1 VKRLI
6 WVGVGVAVVIIAVG
20 VSRSSF
26 GQRFHQ
32 SMAAHEADLRA
43 QLLPDEESLALAR
56 ETRARHRETELSDDD
71 LTDAVVLP
79 DDGTDY
85 F

>member
-1 VKRLI
+1 MKRLI
-6 WVGVGVAVVIIAVG
+6 WVGAGVAVVIVAVG

-26 GQRFHQ
+26 GQRFRA
-32 SMAAHEADLRA
+32 SMAAHEAALRA
-43 QLLPDEESLALAR
+43 ELLPDEETLAEAR
-56 ETRARHRETELSDDD
+56 ETRARHRSDIPDD
-71 LTDAVVLP
+71 ELTDAVVLP